1 MIDQAIQA
9 FGGAGI
15 CEDFGLA
22 RMYANT
28 RIVRITD
35 GPDEVHCRQI
45 AQLELA
51 KHVNKT
57 DADVKAYS

>member
-1 MIDQAIQA
+1 MTEPGVASSD
-9 FGGAGI
+9 AGNI
-15 CEDFGLA
+15 RTEN
-22 RMYANT
+22 R

-51 KHVNKT
+51 KHLDKT